1 MGRLMGREPS
11 GSGGANGG
19 WVTGRDGAQAGVG
32 AGPGR
37 PELTVEEAGLGSGVA
52 FGVAIPSPAQLL
64 AVEEVPEPG
73 AGVQAVPVGWDTG
86 AQPHP
91 GPGPW
96 PLREVALAMPGPH
109 SSTPVATPEAAHL
122 YRHLLCAYSLPCSV
136 PRPRW
141 TNGTDAP

>member
-1 MGRLMGREPS
+1 MGRLTGREPS
-11 GSGGANGG
+11 GSGGAYGG
-19 WVTGRDGAQAGVG
+19 WVMGGDGAQAGGG

-73 AGVQAVPVGWDTG
+73 AGVQAVPAGWDTG
-86 AQPHP
+86 AQPRSRP
-91 GPGPW
+91 G
-96 PLREVALAMPGPH
+96 PLREAALTMPGPH
-109 SSTPVATPEAAHL
+109 ISTPVATPEAAHL
-122 YRHLLCAYSLPCSV
+122 YRHLLCAYGLPCSV